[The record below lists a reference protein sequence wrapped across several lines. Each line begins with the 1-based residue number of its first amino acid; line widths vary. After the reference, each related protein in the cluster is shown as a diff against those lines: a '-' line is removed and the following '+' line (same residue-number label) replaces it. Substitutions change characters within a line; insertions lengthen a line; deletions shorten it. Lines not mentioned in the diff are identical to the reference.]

1 MQNRKKGFKNTLLAG
16 FTFIELLVAVAI
28 IAVLS
33 AIILFTI
40 IQYIDKGKDA
50 NVKGNLA
57 VLISSGEVYYNS
69 NQNINGTGYDGYCD
83 SSVVTTAESE
93 IPKHEDTGI
102 YCSDNESEWAACAQ
116 LFLDDRYA
124 YCVDSRGVKK
134 EIDNDDCVADMAQCP

>member
-1 MQNRKKGFKNTLLAG
+1 MKTMKNSFKNKYSAG

-57 VLISSGEVYYNS
+57 ILISSGEVYYNN
-69 NQNINGTGYDGYCD
+69 NQNVSGTGYDGYCD
-83 SSVVTTAESE
+83 SSVVSTAESE

-116 LFLDDRYA
+116 LFLDDGYA

-134 EIDNDDCVADMAQCP
+134 EIDNDDCVEGMVQCP